1 MERRTHLHPDH
12 LPYLVPP
19 HICSDRYGRE
29 THVHSTT
36 YPIWYILVSAQ
47 TIVEGRTHLH
57 ADHLPY
63 LIPPY
68 FCSDKWKEDRS
79 STLTTCP
86 IWSLFNGA
94 HKTVEGRS
102 SPQPIHLP
110 YLISLYLCSN
120 IERKILSTPRPPAV
134 TQVPTSRVFF
144 FFFGVIFSRTAYIN
158 IITPPKVDPY
168 LIHWDMFSMVIQ
180 SYGNFRGESEFSEQ
194 QVTKVISKCT
204 LQGFIKGK
212 TAHVLQGLCCRKSL
226 QSKAKHRQM
235 SLRGRRDIHLSSVVL
250 WFGTFLCNLP
260 IRQSKGESDWT
271 IHGQPNVP
279 ITSSYYSQIKG
290 I

>member
-1 MERRTHLHPDH
+1 MVLTK
-12 LPYLVPP
+12 
-19 HICSDRYGRE
+19 
-29 THVHSTT
+29 
-36 YPIWYILVSAQ
+36 Q
-47 TIVEGRTHLH
+47 
-57 ADHLPY
+57 
-63 LIPPY
+63 
-68 FCSDKWKEDRS
+68 WKVGPAPNPS
-79 STLTTCP
+79 TCP
-86 IWSLFNGA
+86 IWSLSICVQTL
-94 HKTVEGRS
+94 KGRFCPHPDHLLWPRY
-102 SPQPIHLP
+102 PQ
-110 YLISLYLCSN
+110 
-120 IERKILSTPRPPAV
+120 AV
-134 TQVPTSRVFF
+134 CFF